1 MNVGYAC
8 GLCPDGMV
16 GNGVHCS
23 RTDPCVS
30 NPCYPGATCTMVNI
44 PIHFQE
50 SKVAQSLYGKDH
62 IIKGVSVHIGSAQPR
77 TKGGHDHSSRGHHG
91 GGRGYDYDP
100 WANGNQ
106 YNRPPPMQR
115 GGYYH

>member
-1 MNVGYAC
+1 
-8 GLCPDGMV
+8 
-16 GNGVHCS
+16 
-23 RTDPCVS
+23 
-30 NPCYPGATCTMVNI
+30 MVNI
-44 PIHFQE
+44 YKMVSFLIHFQE

>member
-1 MNVGYAC
+1 M
-8 GLCPDGMV
+8 
-16 GNGVHCS
+16 
-23 RTDPCVS
+23 
-30 NPCYPGATCTMVNI
+30 
-44 PIHFQE
+44 
-50 SKVAQSLYGKDH
+50 
-62 IIKGVSVHIGSAQPR
+62 SVHIGSAQPR

>member
-23 RTDPCVS
+23 RTDPCES

-44 PIHFQE
+44 PIHSQDSNPEVTTPVPMGRFRNKI
-50 SKVAQSLYGKDH
+50 SCFVANKTRYCNKTTREILRLLLTVEMLSRKSQLCVWP
-62 IIKGVSVHIGSAQPR
+62 VS
-77 TKGGHDHSSRGHHG
+77 
-91 GGRGYDYDP
+91 P
-100 WANGNQ
+100 WFD
-106 YNRPPPMQR
+106 R
-115 GGYYH
+115 